1 MPQDCGWIK
10 RHRRHTGV
18 VGAALIAAVMWHAA
32 SKQFTGGLLD
42 LVVFA
47 PPGAALGLVST
58 WSAYAFAPNRFTWRR
73 GLIGV
78 LVGGVV
84 VSPLIAFLVA
94 FAAAWDPASSQ
105 FVFNVGAW
113 VALAG
118 GFGAGGSAWVVE
130 WVREWRRSRAISGGH
145 ATPLSTPDVR
155 DGFRP
160 TPRPQAPPL
169 EPAAAFRAGGRH
181 DNRRHQSRKHGSHV
195 ANDARRR
202 VSRD

>member
-1 MPQDCGWIK
+1 LNRERTMPRDYRWIK
-10 RHRRHTGV
+10 RHRRRIGF
-18 VGAALIAAVMWHAA
+18 VGAALAATVMWHAA

-58 WSAYAFAPNRFTWRR
+58 WSAHAFAPNRFTWRR
-73 GLIGV
+73 GLIGA
-78 LVGGVV
+78 LAGGVV
-84 VSPLIAFLVA
+84 VSPLIALLVA

-130 WVREWRRSRAISGGH
+130 WVREWRRSRPTSGGH
-145 ATPLSTPDVR
+145 AAPLATPDVR

-160 TPRPQAPPL
+160 TPRPQAPPYT
-169 EPAAAFRAGGRH
+169 
-181 DNRRHQSRKHGSHV
+181 GS
-195 ANDARRR
+195 
-202 VSRD
+202 